1 VIAIDTNVLVR
12 YIVGD
17 DPAQSALA
25 TKFIETELSPETP
38 GFITLVAMVELSW
51 VLRRLYG
58 ASAETVTTILRT
70 LLASPQIAVENPDAV
85 TRAVAGP
92 HDDLADALIHGVG
105 RSAGCEKTITFDH
118 KFARTAGVELLGLGT
133 RPSER

>member
-17 DPAQSALA
+17 DPAQSELA
-25 TKFIETELSPETP
+25 STFIETELSPEAP
-38 GFITLVAMVELSW
+38 GFISLVALVELSW

-58 ASAETVTTILRT
+58 ASAETVATILRT

-85 TRAVAGP
+85 ARAIAGP
-92 HDDLADALIHGVG
+92 HEDVADGLIHEVG
-105 RSAGCEKTITFDH
+105 RSAGCEKTITFDR
-118 KFARTAGVELLGLGT
+118 KFARGPGVELLGPRNAG
-133 RPSER
+133 RA